1 MDSFRYHPNSE
12 AWVFQDMSDPNS
24 VKLAKVAS
32 HEAGHMFGLGHDGYK
47 TEKTWNDYHAGITDL
62 SWGPIMGS
70 PVFFP
75 EFMTWNNGTYDK
87 ATNQQDDAKT
97 MGDRIH
103 FRPEDRF
110 DFVTSSGG
118 KVTYPSISLDK
129 TYYSF
134 LAPRPTGKE
143 AKMIKEGEWI
153 DVDYFSFKSSGNK
166 DLEIIIENIFNS
178 PNAIYK
184 AAVYS
189 KSPRSALILKDN
201 ISYNFKTSK
210 FFLSLG
216 SQVSLLS
223 KL

>member
-1 MDSFRYHPNSE
+1 
-12 AWVFQDMSDPNS
+12 
-24 VKLAKVAS
+24 
-32 HEAGHMFGLGHDGYK
+32 
-47 TEKTWNDYHAGITDL
+47 
-62 SWGPIMGS
+62 
-70 PVFFP
+70 
-75 EFMTWNNGTYDK
+75 MTWNNGTYDK

-153 DVDYFSFKSSGNK
+153 DVIIQI
-166 DLEIIIENIFNS
+166 LEIKI
-178 PNAIYK
+178 
-184 AAVYS
+184 
-189 KSPRSALILKDN
+189 
-201 ISYNFKTSK
+201 
-210 FFLSLG
+210 
-216 SQVSLLS
+216 
-223 KL
+223 